1 MSDPQPHGEA
11 LKKQKMSKAD
21 WLQVKARAESGES
34 YDSIAALFP
43 IGTSAIVKKA
53 VLEKWVTP
61 RRLAKGMRGE
71 LSANDPAAASAAIWK
86 ERKEKSR
93 EMTYQGAQKSLERF
107 FAMAPVPQT
116 FGEAAIALKMR
127 DQAIDPDAGKESGN
141 GSVNLAI
148 LTSVGFTPRVSE
160 D

>member
-53 VLEKWVTP
+53 VTEKWVTP

-86 ERKEKSR
+86 ERR
-93 EMTYQGAQKSLERF
+93 ETARETVFQGARKSLERF
-107 FAMAPVPQT
+107 FAMAPIPQS
-116 FGEAAIALKMR
+116 FGEAAIAAKLMQ
-127 DQAIDPDAGKESGN
+127 DSISPPEEQQGN

-148 LTSVGFTPRVSE
+148 LTSVGFTPRTA